1 MTTDEA
7 GPLAAGPG
15 FGPGRGPAAAMTAEE
30 LYPDAAAAMTAE
42 ELYPDADWLNA
53 SALTGCAGLR
63 LTGEADMHT
72 AEILQ
77 KALAEL
83 PSDAAE
89 IHLELA
95 GLEFIDVA
103 AARHLAALAEQPG
116 RPTLILHEPPSSL
129 ILLIRLLWP
138 GSRLRICCERAV
150 PRTRVSGARRLAA
163 GTLLPGGGHL
173 TSRRLTRP

>member
-15 FGPGRGPAAAMTAEE
+15 FGPGRAPG
-30 LYPDAAAAMTAE
+30 AAMTAE

-53 SALTGCAGLR
+53 LALSGCTGLR

-116 RPTLILHEPPSSL
+116 RPTLILHQPPSSL

-150 PRTRVSGARRLAA
+150 PRPRLY
-163 GTLLPGGGHL
+163 LLPAGSPPARCCRAEG
-173 TSRRLTRP
+173 T